1 MRDLKFRLSYQRV
14 DLVDLIMENTF
25 YQSLI
30 AELSEQERPI
40 FENLLARL
48 VELNGNLEGLTA
60 DEQAMLAGLV
70 TKHNISTDSA
80 STTTQNQIADG
91 VSAAESSHR
100 ETSIVSNVTEELRPM
115 ETEFGAYV
123 IDNINEHLCTGG
135 ASTADAVRYAFHNR
149 WMPENLKNRD
159 ICETLYYRY
168 IDDIDLA
175 NHNLKQQSPTQANND
190 IVVAVGLAWFT
201 NLYRC
206 YQLVEAEG
214 EI

>member
-1 MRDLKFRLSYQRV
+1 MQ
-14 DLVDLIMENTF
+14 NTF

-48 VELNGNLEGLTA
+48 VELNGNLEELTA
-60 DEQAMLAGLV
+60 DEQSMLAELV
-70 TKHNISTDSA
+70 TKHNV
-80 STTTQNQIADG
+80 STTSEIHNNQTTEL
-91 VSAAESSHR
+91 SAAESSHL
-100 ETSIVSNVTEELRPM
+100 ETSIVSKVTEELRPM

-123 IDNINEHLCTGG
+123 IDNINEHLCQGG

-168 IDDIDLA
+168 IDDIDSA
-175 NHNLKQQSPTQANND
+175 NHSLKQQSPTQANND

-214 EI
+214 EV

>member
-1 MRDLKFRLSYQRV
+1 MDLNM
-14 DLVDLIMENTF
+14 DNTF

-30 AELSEQERPI
+30 AELSERERPV

-48 VELNGNLEGLTA
+48 VELKGNLEALSA
-60 DEQAMLAGLV
+60 DEQSMLAELV
-70 TKHNISTDSA
+70 AKHNVSATSTV
-80 STTTQNQIADG
+80 QNEQFD
-91 VSAAESSHR
+91 VLSAAETDTHQAA
-100 ETSIVSNVTEELRPM
+100 IISNVTEELRPM